1 MTDTQRPQAAVP
13 ARPARKKTTPRKP
26 AASKAASRKKPPV
39 RSTGARKP
47 AAKRAPSAPR
57 PRAVPAPAV
66 VEHDVEFT
74 YEHEQHAAVEN
85 TSGMGDAAVVPA
97 EIDRWNWGAFILSGI
112 WAIAHG
118 VWIGLL
124 AFVPFVGFIM
134 SFVLGSKGNEWAW
147 RKKRW
152 ASVDSFKR
160 SQRNWA
166 LGGVA
171 VLAVAVVLSVVS
183 ALLVEDVPTASPGQ
197 GTTTTTTVADYAA
210 GRGGVRAGNEYGFS
224 ATFPS
229 EPTHQSITQQAG
241 DVDLPIDFLT
251 SESTDSAF
259 QVGVVSYP
267 DTVDVSNPRA
277 LLRAAANGSAAAIDE
292 GSIVRYA
299 DTTVDG
305 DPAAGVLIS
314 GANGVYA
321 RQRYVLHGHKLFTIQ
336 VVSSSQTP
344 PGFGRF
350 VSSFDVR

>member
-1 MTDTQRPQAAVP
+1 MP
-13 ARPARKKTTPRKP
+13 A
-26 AASKAASRKKPPV
+26 
-39 RSTGARKP
+39 G
-47 AAKRAPSAPR
+47 
-57 PRAVPAPAV
+57 
-66 VEHDVEFT
+66 VERDVEFA
-74 YEHEQHAAVEN
+74 YEDEQHTVVEN

-134 SFVLGSKGNEWAW
+134 AFVLGSKGNEWAW

-152 ASVDSFKR
+152 ASVETFKR
-160 SQRNWA
+160 SQRNWT

-171 VLAVAVVLSVVS
+171 VLALVVVLSVVS
-183 ALLVEDVPTASPGQ
+183 ALLVEDMPTASPGP
-197 GTTTTTTVADYAA
+197 GTTTAATTFADYAD
-210 GRGGVRAGNEYGFS
+210 GRGGVRAGEDFGFS

-229 EPTHQSITQQAG
+229 APAHQSVTQDAG
-241 DVDLPIDFLT
+241 DFELPIDLLT
-251 SESTDSAF
+251 SESTESAF

-267 DTVDVSNPRA
+267 DAVDVSDPRG

-292 GSIVRYA
+292 GKVVRYSDA
-299 DTTVDG
+299 TVDG

-321 RQRYVLHGHKLFTIQ
+321 RQRYVLHGHTLFTIQ
-336 VVSSSQTP
+336 VVSSSENP